1 MLTHSPRKNN
11 LMTTSVNNIFR
22 YVKVHKIQICTRNMT
37 KHKQDKQSKH
47 TLKTPHTHT
56 TNSVLADEQVSM
68 FRDNESHPNLLKS
81 YHANNSKSRPEK
93 LSPNHI

>member
-1 MLTHSPRKNN
+1 MAKARSLPN
-11 LMTTSVNNIFR
+11 LMLLSQFEQFFYKIT
-22 YVKVHKIQICTRNMT
+22 IQICTRNMT

-68 FRDNESHPNLLKS
+68 FRDNESHPNLLRS
-81 YHANNSKSRPEK
+81 YHANNSKSGSEK
-93 LSPNHI
+93 LSPKHI

>member
-1 MLTHSPRKNN
+1 
-11 LMTTSVNNIFR
+11 
-22 YVKVHKIQICTRNMT
+22 MT

-68 FRDNESHPNLLKS
+68 FHDNESHPNLLKS
-81 YHANNSKSRPEK
+81 YHANICY
-93 LSPNHI
+93 HISTHTYWNIHTHT